1 MSAHYPRVGLV
12 RISDQLLLESMVQ
25 ILANKD
31 HVGLLFAGGIIPVQ
45 MRDSWERHNYTE
57 FCCISPHF
65 PVVPAGQQIPVYDI
79 SVVTEDERLT
89 EIHIAGAEQP
99 HIAIA
104 RIKIKAWD
112 VEVDSYA
119 PDQILATP
127 HNPEQ
132 LAKSLGISVE
142 ELERQRE
149 KVTTPAPPVTNP
161 SDRLRATHTAEA
173 PDPAPPDPE
182 PPGGAD
188 AADEPG

>member
-1 MSAHYPRVGLV
+1 MTAHYPRVGLV
-12 RISDQLLLESMVQ
+12 RVADQLLLESMVQ

-57 FCCISPHF
+57 YCCISPHF
-65 PVVPAGQQIPVYDI
+65 PIVPAGQQIPVYDL
-79 SVVTEDERLT
+79 SLTMEEGRLA
-89 EIHIAGAEQP
+89 EIHIAGADPP

-112 VEVDSYA
+112 IEVDSYA

-127 HNPEQ
+127 HNTQ
-132 LAKSLGISVE
+132 RLADSLGISVD
-142 ELERQRE
+142 
-149 KVTTPAPPVTNP
+149 A
-161 SDRLRATHTAEA
+161 LRSSQTAA
-173 PDPAPPDPE
+173 GADPAPADPD